1 MSPFLPPGILRNAQF
16 QTILASSRFRSRG
29 RNQMVAAGRTTEL
42 EVPGGIRLLGSR
54 STHRRNSAK
63 GLVIMLHG
71 WNGSIDS
78 TYMLCTG
85 RFLFDRGYDI
95 FRLNFRDHG
104 NSQHLNRGMFYAV
117 LLDEIQQAVLQ
128 IADQAQPLPVY
139 LVGFSLGGNFVLRI
153 LRACGAAAAPLIRHA
168 VSVSPVLNPRSST
181 LCVDDHPLI
190 RRYFLR
196 KWKRSLQVKAALYPD
211 LYDFSDI
218 LGLNTIYAIT
228 TVLLEHYSDYE
239 TVDSYFTDYSVQG
252 DDLLANPLPA
262 TIIVAEDD
270 PIIPLPDFYR
280 LNTHPN
286 TRLVVHKHGGHNGFL
301 FGWPLRSWYDL
312 EMLRIFGDCS

>member
-1 MSPFLPPGILRNAQF
+1 MVE
-16 QTILASSRFRSRG
+16 ASQSAII
-29 RNQMVAAGRTTEL
+29 V
-42 EVPGGIRLLGSR
+42 VPGGIRLLGASAR
-54 STHRRNSAK
+54 HSAGNSK

-71 WNGSIDS
+71 WEGSIDS

-85 RFLFDRGYDI
+85 RFLFNQGYDI

-117 LLDEIQQAVLQ
+117 LLEEIQQAVLQ
-128 IADQAQPLPVY
+128 IADQARPKPVF

-153 LRACGAAAAPLIRHA
+153 LRACGVSAPSVIHHA
-168 VSVSPVLNPRSST
+168 VAISPALNPREST
-181 LCVDDHPLI
+181 SAVDDHALI

-196 KWKRSLQVKAALYPD
+196 KWKRSLQTKADLYPD
-211 LYDFSDI
+211 LYDFRDI
-218 LGLNTIYAIT
+218 LEMKTIYDIT
-228 TVLLEHYSDYE
+228 EALLERYSDYE
-239 TVDSYFTDYSVQG
+239 SVDSYFADYAVQG
-252 DDLLANPLPA
+252 DDLLENPLPA

-270 PIIPLPDFYR
+270 PIIPLSDFFL

-301 FGWPLRSWYDL
+301 FGWPLMSWYDF
-312 EMLRIFGDCS
+312 EMLRIFGNHK